1 MSNNDSLVSNDID
14 VRSICIQL
22 LNDKYLAANSD
33 IDVDMEKV
41 LQKEDEVSDIAA
53 KQFDPEFWY
62 LRKMLFWIDKKGL
75 DIPSNFRLS
84 LVEDDRWDQQLC
96 HIPYDKKFIIQCIEN
111 RLPDGFSKDHRVDYL
126 KKTYNDLL
134 KDVTDCKNIANE
146 IVTGMLCY
154 SLLIGVESN
163 ILTDFSNI
171 EFRKIVRTKHSI
183 IHSSLLNKLW
193 KDNLIEKLGKKEING
208 YDLVFMSRKQMLPK
222 FYENKVRMQLR
233 RVEMED
239 AEIVD
244 PEKMEDGFYECK
256 RCHKKKTRHFS
267 VQMRSADEP
276 ATNFVR
282 CYICHFTDK
291 FQ

>member
-1 MSNNDSLVSNDID
+1 MVD

-22 LNDKYLAANSD
+22 LNDKYLTANNNELLD
-33 IDVDMEKV
+33 KV
-41 LQKEDEVSDIAA
+41 LEKEDEISQIAA

-62 LRKMLFWIDKKGL
+62 LRKILFWIDKKGL

-84 LVEDDRWDQQLC
+84 LVEDDRLDQQLC
-96 HIPYDKKFIIQCIEN
+96 HIPYNKKFIVECIKN
-111 RLPDGFSKDHRVDYL
+111 RLSDKFVKDHRIEYL
-126 KKTYNDLL
+126 MKRY
-134 KDVTDCKNIANE
+134 KDVLIKSEFSDEAAKKISNE
-146 IVTGMLCY
+146 IVNGILCY
-154 SLLIGVESN
+154 SYLIGVEAN
-163 ILTDFSNI
+163 IETDFSNL

-183 IHSSLLNKLW
+183 IHSSLLNNLW
-193 KDNLIEKLGKKEING
+193 KDGLTDKIKNEDITNG

-222 FYENKVRMQLR
+222 FYENKVRMQLK

-244 PEKMEDGFYECK
+244 PEKMEEGFYECK
-256 RCHKKKTRHFS
+256 RCHRKKTRHFS